1 MGGVKLL
8 WFYYSEMRAAKV
20 LSPVASRHSQGVMF
34 ETDSIWARRE
44 SRTAPPGKESPLRI
58 KIGPVPRVIRQ

>member
-34 ETDSIWARRE
+34 ETDSIWARRAVTLSVRDE
-44 SRTAPPGKESPLRI
+44 SLLRI
-58 KIGPVPRVIRQ
+58 KSGP